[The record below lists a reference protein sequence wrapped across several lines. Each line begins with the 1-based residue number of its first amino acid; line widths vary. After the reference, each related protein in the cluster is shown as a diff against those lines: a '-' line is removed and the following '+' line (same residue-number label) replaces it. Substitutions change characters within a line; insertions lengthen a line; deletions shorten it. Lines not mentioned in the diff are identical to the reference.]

1 MKSLPNNLLQK
12 PPIQRMAACAFTLAE
27 MMTTM
32 AIFSIVVLAIV
43 SLQIFGFKMNSFT
56 SSKLRSTAYGLKT
69 LNQIQDQVRGATLV
83 QVGNGNGSSFT
94 ATSTNGNA
102 LQINPTANLAH
113 YIRFY
118 LVTNTAAGYNLYR
131 LADDD
136 GQPTLIASNIVNK
149 TAFKITDYRGS
160 NIVSGGTEHYAI
172 GVTLQFSQLAYSAPT
187 AVYDYYTLQTT
198 VTPRI
203 QY

>member
-1 MKSLPNNLLQK
+1 
-12 PPIQRMAACAFTLAE
+12 MAAGAFTLAE

-56 SSKLRSTAYGLKT
+56 SGKLRSTTYGLKT
-69 LNQIQDQVRGATLV
+69 LNQIRDQVRGATLV

-102 LQINPTANLAH
+102 LQINPTANLAN

-118 LVTNTAAGYNLYR
+118 LATNTAANYNLYQ
-131 LADDD
+131 LTAG
-136 GQPTLIASNIVNK
+136 GQPVLIASNIINQ
-149 TAFKITDYRGS
+149 TAFRIADYRGS
-160 NIVSGGTEHYAI
+160 NMVSGSTEHYTV

-187 AVYDYYTLQTT
+187 AVYDYYTLQTV